1 MFTRNS
7 LIFSG
12 SSSGDDLK
20 RLNEIVTP
28 PPMLD
33 EGSHTPPPLPG
44 SQQSKTAAS
53 ENLLLAPSDDDGIY
67 MYGAKEYVYPIN
79 KNANEDLNK
88 ATDEYLEKKKEEM
101 DVLFE
106 SNRLKPGDEGY
117 VYDKE
122 VDFDVGPKMESGWD
136 SDDTMSDF

>member
-1 MFTRNS
+1 M
-7 LIFSG
+7 
-12 SSSGDDLK
+12 K

-33 EGSHTPPPLPG
+33 EGSHTPSPLPG
-44 SQQSKTAAS
+44 SHQSKIAAS

-67 MYGAKEYVYPIN
+67 GAKEYYAYPAK
-79 KNANEDLNK
+79 KNANDEDLNK

>member
-1 MFTRNS
+1 M
-7 LIFSG
+7 
-12 SSSGDDLK
+12 K

-33 EGSHTPPPLPG
+33 EGSDTPPPLPG
-44 SQQSKTAAS
+44 SQRSKTAAS
-53 ENLLLAPSDDDGIY
+53 ENQLLAPSGDDGVCGVKEFAY
-67 MYGAKEYVYPIN
+67 PAK
-79 KNANEDLNK
+79 KNANDEDLNK

>member
-1 MFTRNS
+1 MVCLYLPGALFV
-7 LIFSG
+7 LLG

-20 RLNEIVTP
+20 RLDEIVTP
-28 PPMLD
+28 PP
-33 EGSHTPPPLPG
+33 EGDCIPPLYPA
-44 SQQSKTAAS
+44 KTS
-53 ENLLLAPSDDDGIY
+53 VNDD
-67 MYGAKEYVYPIN
+67 
-79 KNANEDLNK
+79 DLNK

-136 SDDTMSDF
+136 SDETMSDF